1 VFSSR
6 RIAIFLVI
14 LAACSGGLKATID
27 YRVRV
32 EMENFKE
39 SVSHQ
44 MLVEYKEAKST
55 FLGQAVISDLKLT
68 PQNNAPIFID
78 KITLDKVYQ
87 FYDPNKL
94 PQQIQA
100 TINGIRIPIQESLSP
115 VPILMLAFGYSQYY
129 LSPKEL
135 QHLGYGNF
143 TADLTVQA
151 EFQENNLHLTA
162 FLDGQAWGF
171 LEIVLDLQDVMN
183 TTLLDKAIEHA
194 KLKNLTAIYTD
205 SGLVNRLFTYLA
217 QRNKT
222 QLSDF
227 KGTFIRKTETDIRYT
242 GLGLDDSVFLNLR
255 QFIQTPTAL
264 EIHLK
269 PKFPIAIDRIWYASP
284 QQVGFSLNYLLT
296 KKSK

>member
-14 LAACSGGLKATID
+14 LAVCSGGLKATID

-32 EMENFKE
+32 EVDNFKE

-55 FLGQAVISDLKLT
+55 FLGQAVITDVKLT
-68 PQNNAPIFID
+68 PQNSTPIFID
-78 KITLDKVYQ
+78 KITLEKVYQ

-100 TINGIRIPIQESLSP
+100 SINNIRIPIQESPSP
-115 VPILMLAFGYSQYY
+115 VPMLMFVFGYSEYY

-135 QHLGYGNF
+135 QGLDYGSF
-143 TADLTVQA
+143 EADMKIQA
-151 EFQENNLHLTA
+151 EFHKDNLHLTA
-162 FLDGQAWGF
+162 FLDGQKWGF
-171 LEIVLDLQDVMN
+171 LEIILDLQHVEN
-183 TTLLDKAIEHA
+183 TTQFDKAIAQA
-194 KLKNLTAIYTD
+194 KLEESKVTYTD
-205 SGLVNRLFTYLA
+205 SGLVNRLLTYLA
-217 QRNKT
+217 QRNKK

-227 KGTFIRKTETDIRYT
+227 KINFIKEIETDVRRT
-242 GLGLDDSVFLNLR
+242 GLGLDDSVFLNFGK
-255 QFIQTPTAL
+255 FIQTPTAIQ
-264 EIHLK
+264 IHLK

-284 QQVGFSLNYLLT
+284 QQVGFSLNYLST
-296 KKSK
+296 KNK